1 MAKRKKTKKIKPDN
15 KTKTIASVK
24 KKYPVA
30 VFEKEDGGLEHRAL
44 VTLDEAYTLADEAK
58 KKGLIAR
65 ITARVKNIFKPQTS
79 DADDEGTTDIGGT
92 VAAVSIGEG
101 FYSTNLYKM
110 KKEEQT
116 RLGKY
121 KDYEKM
127 DEECTELNRALNVTV
142 SNVFVSREGDQESY
156 VIKSKDSQTLKLLED
171 TDGRINGQ
179 EEWPGVCRSLLL
191 FGDDFEEIV
200 IDNKLS
206 IIRIKWLNQKYMHR
220 NEDDF
225 GRLVSDA
232 SYIMKEEGSDTPL
245 AAFKPWQVV
254 HTRHDYQRGNLYG
267 RSFFF
272 AARRPWRLLQM
283 MEDGIVMNR
292 LVRAVDRL
300 VYYVPIDKGTDEEEA
315 KRIVEQAKD
324 SMQRR
329 SVVDPNT
336 GKLDLRKSPLADDE
350 DIFIGTNQDNPA
362 KVERLMAFGNVGQM
376 KDIEYIQNK
385 MFMSTSV
392 PKSYLG
398 LERDVNSKA
407 TLGWQDIEYARMCR
421 HIQKT
426 VAGTQRRVYDLQL
439 VLLGRTPDKE
449 LYQIEYPAISFVD
462 EEMKMS
468 IEQIRWNIAV
478 IARGMDI
485 PLEWVLQNILKLTDE
500 QAHEIISMMEPSQQ
514 QPGQFP
520 GPQIPGMIPF
530 GQPSVAALATAR
542 EQVFQNQKMVRAIQ
556 ELHDMI
562 VVIQDERLNQPV
574 RI

>member
-1 MAKRKKTKKIKPDN
+1 MAKKKTKIKADH
-15 KTKTIASVK
+15 KTKALATVK

-30 VFEKEDGGLEHRAL
+30 VFKKEDGHLERRAL
-44 VTLDEAYTLADEAK
+44 VTLEEAFTLADEAK

-65 ITARVKNIFKPQTS
+65 IGSRVKQWFKPQTS
-79 DADDEGTTDIGGT
+79 DADDEGGTTDIGST
-92 VAAVSIGEG
+92 ATAVSIGEG

-110 KKEEQT
+110 RKEEQT
-116 RLGKY
+116 RSGRY

-156 VIKSKDSQTLKLLED
+156 VIKSKDAQTLKLLED
-171 TDGRINGQ
+171 LDQRTRGQ
-179 EEWPGVCRSLLL
+179 EEWPGICRSLLM

-200 IDNKLS
+200 IDSNLS
-206 IIRIKWLNQKYMHR
+206 IVRLKWLNQKFMHR

-225 GRLVSDA
+225 GRLVA
-232 SYIMKEEGSDTPL
+232 EAAYIMKEEGSDTPL

-254 HTRHDYQRGNLYG
+254 HIRHDYQRGNLYG

-300 VYYVPIDKGTDEEEA
+300 VYYIPIEKGTDEEEA
-315 KRIVEQAKD
+315 KRIVEDAKD
-324 SMQRR
+324 SMQRT
-329 SVVDPNT
+329 SVVDANT

-350 DIFIGTNQDNPA
+350 DIFVGTNAENPA
-362 KVERLMAFGNVGQM
+362 KVERLMASGNIGQL
-376 KDIEYIQNK
+376 KDVEYVQNK
-385 MFMSTSV
+385 MFMATSV

-398 LERDVNSKA
+398 LERDVNAKA

-426 VAGTQRRVYDLQL
+426 IAGSQRRVYDLQL

-449 LYQIEYPAISFVD
+449 LYQVEYPAISFID
-462 EEMKMS
+462 EEMKAS
-468 IEQIRWNIAV
+468 IEQMKWNIAV
-478 IARGMDI
+478 VAKGMNI
-485 PLEWVLQNILKLTDE
+485 PLEWILLNILKLTDE
-500 QAHEIISMMEPSQQ
+500 QAQEIITMMGPEPAPQQ
-514 QPGQFP
+514 IP
-520 GPQIPGMIPF
+520 GPQIPGMIPM
-530 GQPSVAALATAR
+530 GQPSPVALRNAR
-542 EQVFQNQKMVRAIQ
+542 EQIFQNERMVKAIQ

-574 RI
+574 RF